1 MRALE
6 LQRLGGPEGFV
17 LVDRPEPSGDG
28 LVLIDVRAAGVCFP
42 DLLMSRGAYQHSPD
56 LPVVLGSE
64 VAGTVRS
71 APPGHGIEPGD
82 RVWATPDLGGF
93 AEMVAA
99 PAERVFP
106 LADAMSFEEGAS
118 LGVNYLTAVFALRRR
133 GQLRAG
139 ETVLVLGA
147 AGGLGTAIIAVARAL
162 GARVLAVV
170 SEDAKAETAR
180 AAGADEVIVGAG
192 WRDEVLE
199 RSGGRGADVVADVVG
214 GEETV
219 EAVRSAAPEGRV
231 LVLGFTAGE
240 IPALKTNRL
249 LLRNVSL
256 VGAGLG
262 ALAAKVDNLIDE
274 TVAEL
279 TRLLDEGMRP
289 VIGATFPLE
298 QGAEAVRRLEDRQAQ
313 GKLVLTV
320 DARPA

>member
-17 LVDRPEPSGDG
+17 LVNRPEPSGDG
-28 LVLIDVRAAGVCFP
+28 RVLIDVRAAGVCFP
-42 DLLMSRGAYQHSPD
+42 DLLMSRGAYQHSPE
-56 LPVVLGSE
+56 LPAVLGSE

-71 APPGHGIEPGD
+71 APPGCGIEPGA
-82 RVWATPDLGGF
+82 RVWATPELGGF
-93 AEMVAA
+93 AELVSVR
-99 PAERVFP
+99 AERVYP
-106 LADAMSFEEGAS
+106 LPDDMTFEEGAS

-133 GQLRAG
+133 GQLRSG

-147 AGGLGTAIIAVARAL
+147 AGGLGTATVAVAKAL
-162 GARVLAVV
+162 GARVLAAV
-170 SEDAKAETAR
+170 SVPAKAGSAR
-180 AAGADEVIVGAG
+180 AAGADAVIVGAG

-199 RSGGRGADVVADVVG
+199 LTGGRGADVVADVVG
-214 GEETV
+214 GDETLQ
-219 EAVRSAAPEGRV
+219 AVRSAAPEGRV
-231 LVLGFTAGE
+231 LVLGFTSGE

-262 ALAAKVDNLIDE
+262 ALAATADDLLDE

-279 TRLLDEGMRP
+279 GRLIAAGMRP
-289 VIGATFPLE
+289 LIGATFPLE
-298 QGAEAVRRLEDRQAQ
+298 RGAEAVRRLEGREAQ

-320 DARPA
+320 DERAA

>member
-42 DLLMSRGAYQHSPD
+42 DLLMSRGVYQHSPD
-56 LPVVLGSE
+56 LPAVLGSE

-71 APPGHGIEPGD
+71 APPGHGMEPGA
-82 RVWATPDLGGF
+82 RVWATPELGGF
-93 AEMVAA
+93 ADVVAV

-106 LADAMSFEEGAS
+106 LPDDMSFDEGAS

-139 ETVLVLGA
+139 ETLLVLGA
-147 AGGLGTAIIAVARAL
+147 AGGLGTATVAVARAL
-162 GARVLAVV
+162 GAWVLAVV
-170 SEDAKAETAR
+170 SAPAKADTAR
-180 AAGADEVIVGAG
+180 AAGAEEVIVGAD

-199 RSGGRGADVVADVVG
+199 RTGGRGADVVADVVG
-214 GEETV
+214 GDETLQ
-219 EAVRSAAPEGRV
+219 AVRSAAPEGRV
-231 LVLGFTAGE
+231 LVLGFTSGE

-262 ALAAKVDNLIDE
+262 ALASTVDDLIDE

-279 TRLLDEGMRP
+279 VRLIGEGMRP
-289 VIGATFPLE
+289 VVGATLPLE
-298 QGAEAVRRLEDRQAQ
+298 QGAEAVRRLENREAQ
-313 GKLVLTV
+313 GKLVLTF
-320 DARPA
+320 DRRTT

>member
-1 MRALE
+1 
-6 LQRLGGPEGFV
+6 
-17 LVDRPEPSGDG
+17 
-28 LVLIDVRAAGVCFP
+28 
-42 DLLMSRGAYQHSPD
+42 
-56 LPVVLGSE
+56 
-64 VAGTVRS
+64 
-71 APPGHGIEPGD
+71 
-82 RVWATPDLGGF
+82 
-93 AEMVAA
+93 
-99 PAERVFP
+99 
-106 LADAMSFEEGAS
+106 
-118 LGVNYLTAVFALRRR
+118 
-133 GQLRAG
+133 
-139 ETVLVLGA
+139 
-147 AGGLGTAIIAVARAL
+147 
-162 GARVLAVV
+162 
-170 SEDAKAETAR
+170 
-180 AAGADEVIVGAG
+180 VIVGAG
-192 WRDEVLE
+192 WRAAVLE